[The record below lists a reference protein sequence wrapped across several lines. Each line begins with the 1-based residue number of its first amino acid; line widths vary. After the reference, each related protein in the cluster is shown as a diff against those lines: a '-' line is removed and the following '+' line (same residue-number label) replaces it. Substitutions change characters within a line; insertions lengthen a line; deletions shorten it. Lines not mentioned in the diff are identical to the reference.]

1 MGHVPGLLP
10 AYRLGFRPMATC
22 WKSTRQQ
29 LSPGANDIAMLAHH
43 VSRFRALLN
52 ASALLSCSI
61 TTHTLLRDV
70 KPLSLAHHSFLH

>member
-29 LSPGANDIAMLAHH
+29 LSLGANDIAMLAHH
-43 VSRFRALLN
+43 VSRPAQRLCSAVLLYYYVLP
-52 ASALLSCSI
+52 SSV
-61 TTHTLLRDV
+61 T
-70 KPLSLAHHSFLH
+70 